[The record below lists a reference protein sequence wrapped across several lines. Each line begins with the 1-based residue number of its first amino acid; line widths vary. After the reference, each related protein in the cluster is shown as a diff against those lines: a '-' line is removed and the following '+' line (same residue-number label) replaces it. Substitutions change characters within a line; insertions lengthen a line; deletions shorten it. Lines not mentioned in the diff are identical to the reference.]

1 MSAGWGGSARPGD
14 GCYGPP
20 VDWYFFGG
28 LAAGA
33 AFLASRG
40 TFRRRSQEA
49 AADASGLVPV
59 GDLTHLPSSL
69 QRTALW
75 ALADGGFETR
85 VVHGALSRGKHD
97 LDVTGFDLETLRE
110 RRGEWAYLPV
120 EPPFRIGGTV
130 SIVVCEVDRAFP
142 HVLFKREGRGD
153 DLLDDDLVDRAT
165 SIAKLARGGL
175 GMPSSYPAEL
185 PGTLPATAL
194 DVALPE
200 AWRVYGDPVAVT
212 ALLGAGFGATLDQA
226 GRRDLVIELLDTL
239 VIVYPAARD
248 VVGADAFADLTATG
262 LAIVDGVLACSP
274 ALSPRGVE

>member
-1 MSAGWGGSARPGD
+1 MGATVV
-14 GCYGPP
+14 P

-40 TFRRRSQEA
+40 TLRRRHQEA

-59 GDLTHLPSSL
+59 GDLTHLPPSL

-75 ALADGGFETR
+75 ALAEGGFESR
-85 VVHGALSRGKHD
+85 IVHGALSRGKHD
-97 LDVTGFDLETLRE
+97 LDVTAFDLETLRE

-130 SIVVCEVDRAFP
+130 SIVVCEVDRVFP
-142 HVLFKREGRGD
+142 HVLFKREGRAD
-153 DLLDDDLVDRAT
+153 DLLDDDLANRAT

-185 PGTLPATAL
+185 PRALPATAL
-194 DVALPE
+194 SVKLPE
-200 AWRVYGDPVAVT
+200 HWRVYGDPVAVT
-212 ALLGAGFGATLDQA
+212 ALQSAGFGATLDQA
-226 GRRDLVIELLDTL
+226 GRRDLVIELLDAL

-248 VVGADAFADLTATG
+248 VVGADAFADLTTTA
-262 LAIVDGVLACSP
+262 LAIVDGVLACSQ

>member
-1 MSAGWGGSARPGD
+1 M
-14 GCYGPP
+14 
-20 VDWYFFGG
+20 DWYFIGG

-40 TFRRRSQEA
+40 TLRRRQQEA

-59 GDLTHLPSSL
+59 ADLTHLPITL

-85 VVHGALSRGKHD
+85 IVHGALSRGKHD
-97 LDVTGFDLETLRE
+97 LDVTAFDLETLRE

-120 EPPFRIGGTV
+120 EPPFRIAGTV
-130 SIVVCEVDRAFP
+130 SVVVCEVDRVFP
-142 HVLFKREGRGD
+142 HVLFKRAGHGD
-153 DLLDDDLVDRAT
+153 DLAEDDVVERAG
-165 SIAKLARGGL
+165 SITKLARGGL

-185 PGTLPATAL
+185 PRALPAAAL
-194 DVALPE
+194 SIRLPDQ
-200 AWRVYGDPVAVT
+200 WRAYGDAAVVE
-212 ALLGAGFGATLDQA
+212 ALLASGFAATLERA
-226 GRRDLVIELLDTL
+226 SRRDLVVELLEGI

-248 VVGADAFADLTATG
+248 VIGADAFADLTSTA
-262 LAIVDGVLACSP
+262 LVIADGALACSP

>member
-1 MSAGWGGSARPGD
+1 MP
-14 GCYGPP
+14 
-20 VDWYFFGG
+20 DWYLLGG

-33 AFLASRG
+33 AYLISRR
-40 TFRRRSQEA
+40 TFRRRQQEA

-59 GDLTHLPSSL
+59 GGLGHLPPSL
-69 QRTALW
+69 QRSALW
-75 ALADGGFETR
+75 SLAEGGFEDR

-97 LDVTGFDLETLRE
+97 LEVTAFDLETLRD

-120 EPPFRIGGTV
+120 EPPFRIAGTI

-153 DLLDDDLVDRAT
+153 DLFDDDVVERAS
-165 SIAKLARGGL
+165 SIAKLARTGL
-175 GMPSSYPAEL
+175 GMPTSYPAEM
-185 PGTLPATAL
+185 PKTLSPTAL
-194 DVALPE
+194 DVKLPE
-200 AWRVYGDPVAVT
+200 HWRVYGDAVAVT
-212 ALLGAGFGATLDQA
+212 ELMTGGFGAVLDQA
-226 GRRDLVIELLDTL
+226 GRRDLVVELIDGL

-248 VVGADAFADLTATG
+248 VVGSDAFADLTATA

>member
-1 MSAGWGGSARPGD
+1 
-14 GCYGPP
+14 

-153 DLLDDDLVDRAT
+153 DLLDDDLVNRAT

-175 GMPSSYPAEL
+175 GMPSSYPAEM

-194 DVALPE
+194 AVTLPE

>member
-1 MSAGWGGSARPGD
+1 
-14 GCYGPP
+14 
-20 VDWYFFGG
+20 VDWYFLGG

-40 TFRRRSQEA
+40 KLRRRQQVA

-59 GDLTHLPSSL
+59 GDLTHLPSAL
-69 QRTALW
+69 QRSALW

-97 LDVTGFDLETLRE
+97 LDVTAFDLETLRE

-120 EPPFRIGGTV
+120 EPPFRIAGTV
-130 SIVVCEVDRAFP
+130 SVVVCEVDRAFP
-142 HVLFKREGRGD
+142 HVLWKRAGHGD
-153 DLLDDDLVDRAT
+153 DLAGDNMIERAG

-185 PGTLPATAL
+185 PRSLSPAAL
-194 DVALPE
+194 GVKLPE
-200 AWRVYGDPVAVT
+200 HWRVYGDPVVVD
-212 ALLGAGFGATLDQA
+212 ALLAGGFAATLDRA
-226 GRRDLVIELLDTL
+226 GRRDLVVELLDRL

-248 VVGADAFADLTATG
+248 VVGADAFADLTTTA
-262 LAIVDGVLACSP
+262 LVIVDGVLACSP